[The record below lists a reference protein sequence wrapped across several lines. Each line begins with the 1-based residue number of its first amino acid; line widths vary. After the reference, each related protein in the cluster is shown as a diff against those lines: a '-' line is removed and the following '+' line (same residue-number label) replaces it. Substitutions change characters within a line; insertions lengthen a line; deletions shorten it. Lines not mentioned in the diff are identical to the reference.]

1 MTMQDK
7 VFIIAEA
14 GVNHNGDPELLKKLV
29 EIAAEAGAD
38 AVKFQTFNAD
48 RLAMPGADTA
58 AYQKRQTGEGDQHS
72 MLRKLELSDEMHH
85 LAIAHCAKFGIE
97 FMSTPFDEE
106 ALEYLSS
113 LDIKRIKVPSGE
125 ITNLPFLHACA
136 RKALP
141 LILSTGMATLEEVVD
156 AAACVRKEWAAAG
169 HQERPGDLTVL
180 HCTSNYPAKTEESN
194 LRAMATIAKAV
205 NTAIGYSDHT
215 EGLTVSV
222 AAVALGASVVEKHF
236 TVDRDLPGPDHKASL
251 EPQELSDMVRQI
263 RIVEGALGDGVKQP
277 NASELP
283 VRDVV
288 RKSASLR
295 RPVAAGE
302 TITSD
307 NLIFLRPGT
316 GIAPAHA
323 EKILGMA
330 AARDLEPRILLTW
343 EDLV

>member
-1 MTMQDK
+1 MTTKDK

-14 GVNHNGDPELLKKLV
+14 GVNHNGDPELLKKLIG
-29 EIAAEAGAD
+29 IAAESGAD
-38 AVKFQTFNAD
+38 AVKFQTFSAD

-58 AYQKRQTGEGDQHS
+58 AYQKRETGEGDQLS
-72 MLRKLELSDEMHH
+72 MLRKLELSDEMHR
-85 LAIAHCAKFGIE
+85 LAIEQCAKTGIE

-106 ALEYLSS
+106 ALDYLAA
-113 LDIKRIKVPSGE
+113 LGIRRIKVPSGE
-125 ITNLPFLHACA
+125 ITNLPFLRACA

-141 LILSTGMATLEEVVD
+141 IILSTGMATLEEVVD
-156 AAACVRKEWAAAG
+156 AAATVRKAWADAG

-180 HCTSNYPAKTEESN
+180 HCTSNYPARTEDSN

-222 AAVALGASVVEKHF
+222 AAAALGATVIEKHF
-236 TVDRDLPGPDHKASL
+236 TVDRSLPGPDHKASL
-251 EPQELSDMVRQI
+251 EPRELSDMVRQI

-295 RPVAAGE
+295 RPVAAGAP
-302 TITSD
+302 ITPED
-307 NLIFLRPGT
+307 LIFLRPGT

-323 EKILGMA
+323 EKILGMK
-330 AARDLEPRILLTW
+330 AARDLEPHVLLAW